1 MILRVENAVRIVSTG
16 SCPVVDAHWLASC
29 FLCITVLKLYMQTRI
44 FKMPDNAS
52 LGTLCLLCLSSLR
65 TVL

>member
-1 MILRVENAVRIVSTG
+1 MILRVDDAVWIVSTG
-16 SCPVVDAHWLASC
+16 SCPVVDAHWLANC
-29 FLCITVLKLYMQTRI
+29 FLCITVLKCYVQTKI

-52 LGTLCLLCLSSLR
+52 LRTLCLLCLSSLR